1 MLKILIFCCICLYD
15 DLSAVLLCYFVKI
28 QFNVAC
34 DHLASNVEGVVG
46 LVVVVCDNRSVWSV
60 TPRRLDA
67 DSFWLLA
74 FICILNFVF

>member
-1 MLKILIFCCICLYD
+1 M
-15 DLSAVLLCYFVKI
+15 
-28 QFNVAC
+28 AC

-46 LVVVVCDNRSVWSV
+46 LVVVVRDNRSVWSV